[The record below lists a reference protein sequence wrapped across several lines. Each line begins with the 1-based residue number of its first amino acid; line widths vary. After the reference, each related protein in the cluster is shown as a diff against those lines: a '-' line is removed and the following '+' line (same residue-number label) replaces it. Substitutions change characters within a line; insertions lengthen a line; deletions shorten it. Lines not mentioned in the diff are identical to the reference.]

1 MHGGRTVLLGGAIV
15 LCLPACRTQRD
26 GVLLITLDTVRAD
39 HLSSYG
45 YAKQTTP
52 YMDSLARNGTLF
64 ENAICTAS
72 TTPVSH
78 ASILTGLYPPRNG
91 VRFIHGFVQ
100 HALDTKVPTAAEL
113 YGRAGYRGAA
123 FISAFPLK
131 STRYGLHRGFEH
143 YDESFLKG
151 RPDPVGRRGFVITGE
166 SQRRSDE
173 TLRALCDWIERE
185 EPRKF
190 FAWVH
195 LFDAHD
201 RKLVPPDEFK
211 SSYLREHPDV
221 ELQDRRDYYDYEIFY
236 IDRQLEAT
244 IEPLRKKCSSLLILI
259 VSDHGEGLGDHN
271 YAAHGDRLYQE
282 QIRVPL
288 ILWGHGVAAGRRVRH
303 TVSTIDILP
312 TLLALSGIQ
321 PPSGLDGT
329 DLMKAAQDRPCYSE
343 TLNPMIKNGP
353 PLFALTRGSTKV
365 IHTPA
370 QGATLCFD
378 LDRDP
383 GELTD
388 LSPPSGPF
396 ATLLADLERI
406 AVMPAAGSQ
415 EQLDQGTRENL
426 KSLGYLD

>member
-1 MHGGRTVLLGGAIV
+1 MHGGRAILLLAATA
-15 LCLPACRTQRD
+15 LCLPSCRTQRD

-39 HLSSYG
+39 HVSSYG

-52 YMDSLARNGTLF
+52 YMDSLAREGTLF

-78 ASILTGLYPPRNG
+78 ASILTGLNPPRNG

-100 HALDTKVPTAAEL
+100 HSLDAKVPTAAEL
-113 YGRAGYRGAA
+113 YARTGYRSAA

-131 STRYGLHRGFEH
+131 STRYGLNRGFEH
-143 YDESFLKG
+143 YDESFLEG

-166 SQRRSDE
+166 SQRRAEE
-173 TLRALCDWIERE
+173 TLRAFGDWIERE
-185 EPRKF
+185 KPSNF

-201 RKLVPPDEFK
+201 RKLVPPDEFR

-221 ELQDRRDYYDYEIFY
+221 ELRDRRDYYDYEISY
-236 IDRQLEAT
+236 IDRQLELT
-244 IEPLRKKCSSLLILI
+244 IEPLRKTCSSLLILI

-288 ILWGHGVAAGRRVRH
+288 ILWGHGVAAGRRIGH
-303 TVSTIDILP
+303 TVSTTDILP
-312 TLLALSGIQ
+312 TLLTLSGI
-321 PPSGLDGT
+321 PSPDGLDGT
-329 DLMKAAQDRPCYSE
+329 DIMRIAKDRACYSE

-353 PLFALTRGSTKV
+353 PLFALTRGRTKV
-365 IHTPA
+365 IHSPPP
-370 QGATLCFD
+370 GATQCFD

-383 GELTD
+383 RELTD
-388 LSPPSGPF
+388 LGPPTGPF
-396 ATLLADLERI
+396 AALLADLERI
-406 AVMPAAGSQ
+406 TVMPSGSQ
-415 EQLDQGTRENL
+415 EEMDQGTRENL